1 MIRSPGRVNLIGDH
15 TDYNDGFVLPMAIE
29 QSIWMAV
36 AARPQR
42 RLCIES
48 TALGSAEVGLDY
60 IERSGGY
67 VDYVVGV
74 IALQNPDICGLD
86 LWIESD
92 LPLGAGLSSSGALSV
107 ASVLAVA
114 EASGSRWDPM
124 TAALL
129 ARRVENEWLGVATG
143 IMDQLIIAGAVAGA
157 ASLIDCRSLHI
168 TQIPLPAQVAIAVL
182 DSGTRRQLISS
193 DYNDRRA
200 ACERAA
206 DLLGVVSLRD
216 ADLDMLDRSL
226 LAPPDSRRAR
236 HVITENARTLEF
248 AHAIG
253 RGEFAHAGELM
264 VESHSSLRDDFEVSS
279 PSLDALVEAALAAP
293 GCFGARLTGAGMGG
307 YAVALVSLREW
318 DEFASS
324 LGRRHQQAT
333 GGKSA
338 LCRAHPRRGAHV
350 VWRRGRSE

>member
-1 MIRSPGRVNLIGDH
+1 M
-15 TDYNDGFVLPMAIE
+15 
-29 QSIWMAV
+29 
-36 AARPQR
+36 
-42 RLCIES
+42 
-48 TALGSAEVGLDY
+48 GSAEVGLDD

-86 LWIESD
+86 LWIDSD

-107 ASVLAVA
+107 ASVLAVV

-129 ARRVENEWLGVATG
+129 ARRVENEWVGVATG

-182 DSGTRRQLISS
+182 DSGTRRQLVSS

-206 DLLGVVSLRD
+206 DLLGVGKLRD
-216 ADLDMLDRSL
+216 ADLDMLDRSR

-253 RGEFAHAGELM
+253 RGELAHAGELM

-338 LCRAHPRRGAHV
+338 LCPAHPGRGAHV
-350 VWRRGRSE
+350 VWRRGRPD